1 MAHLMGGITTEDVAF
16 FDDNC
21 IENIDDEKPIISV
34 QSSYAHFN
42 ISREANFTSVE
53 FQASDALA
61 IFEDGEEEDSKHK
74 ARLEVLLS
82 SFPVMKCRF
91 KDQISTRATVNP
103 LIALYSHGTM
113 WNSF

>member
-53 FQASDALA
+53 F
-61 IFEDGEEEDSKHK
+61 
-74 ARLEVLLS
+74 
-82 SFPVMKCRF
+82 
-91 KDQISTRATVNP
+91 
-103 LIALYSHGTM
+103 
-113 WNSF
+113 